1 MNSST
6 PTAPDTVTTTSSAP
20 VFIPRE
26 LSWLSFNARVLQE
39 AEDPMT
45 PLIERM
51 RFLGIFSS
59 NMDEFF
65 RVRVADVRRQMML
78 RNDDDPDT
86 DNEQLLSEI
95 QNMVNKLNK
104 RFDRAYKKINKALA
118 EKDIELLAS
127 HTQMTAHQREWLSQY
142 FLEHIRPFISP
153 IIAHDSLDLEA
164 SLSDDDFYLAVGM
177 IRGSK
182 TTYAVVEVPTKD
194 TDRFIL
200 LPQEK
205 EHHKQFLLLEDAIA
219 FALNDIFKVA
229 FEYDSVHAYSFKMTR
244 DAELD
249 LSNEIDES
257 LLAKMSSGLKKRLSA
272 EPVRLVYD
280 ENMPEGM
287 VRFLKHRLHFSSYDS
302 LIPSGAIRN
311 FKDFIGMPNVG
322 AASLEFKKM
331 PAIPS
336 AGFDR
341 HSSAFE
347 AIAER
352 DILLYYPYHSFNYFT
367 EWLRQAS
374 FDPKVTEI
382 FINIYRVANNSKV
395 LGALTDA
402 ARNGKKVTVVVE
414 LHARFDEQN
423 NVKVSRELQAR
434 GIQVEF
440 GIPSLKIHSKLCLIT
455 RKEGRNLKR
464 YAHIGTGNFHERN
477 ARIYTDYSLFTAHDG
492 ITSEVAQVFQFIKY
506 SYRHPKLQHLILS
519 PINSRR
525 RFNELIDN
533 EIALAR
539 AGKPAFMKIKANNL
553 VDRQLSEKLCE
564 AAEAGVEIQ
573 MIIRGMVSMMPG
585 IKGSSA
591 NIKFTSIV
599 DRFLEHAR
607 VLVFGNGGDPK
618 VFITS
623 GDWMTRNIDRRVEV
637 GTPIYDET
645 LKQQIIDVLD
655 IQLSDNAKARILDRN
670 QTNQYVERH
679 SGKKIRSQREIHNY
693 LLEQELRAQEE

>member
-1 MNSST
+1 MTKQSGNT
-6 PTAPDTVTTTSSAP
+6 TAQPEP

-39 AEDPMT
+39 AEDPIT

-78 RNDDDPDT
+78 SNSDAPDT
-86 DNEQLLSEI
+86 SNELLLADI
-95 QNMVNKLNK
+95 QDKVNKLNK
-104 RFDRAYKKINKALA
+104 KFDQIYKRIKKELKA
-118 EKDIELLAS
+118 KHIELLTS
-127 HTQMTAHQREWLSQY
+127 HTQLDVAQKEWLDDY
-142 FLEHIRPFISP
+142 YVDNIRPYISP

-164 SLSDDDFYLAVGM
+164 SLSDDEFYLAVAM
-177 IRGSK
+177 TRGAR
-182 TTYAVVEVPTKD
+182 TTFAVVQVPAQD

-200 LPQEK
+200 LPKK
-205 EHHKQFLLLEDAIA
+205 EDSTVKQFLLLEDALKHS
-219 FALNDIFKVA
+219 LNDIFKVA
-229 FEYDSVHAYSFKMTR
+229 FEYDSISAYSFKMTR

-280 ENMPEGM
+280 EEMPEGM
-287 VRFLKHRLHFSSYDS
+287 VKFLKHRLHFTSYDS
-302 LIPSGAIRN
+302 LNPSGPTRN
-311 FKDFIGMPNVG
+311 FRDFIGFPNVG
-322 AASLEFKKM
+322 HHSLEFNKL
-331 PAIPS
+331 PIIASS
-336 AGFDR
+336 AFDR
-341 HSSAFE
+341 HDSAFD

-352 DILLYYPYHSFNYFT
+352 DILLYYPYHSFNHFT
-367 EWLRQAS
+367 ELLRQAS

-382 FINIYRVANNSKV
+382 CINIYRVASNSKV
-395 LGALTDA
+395 LGALADA

-423 NVKVSRELQAR
+423 NVKVSRELQTL

-455 RKEGRNLKR
+455 RKEGRGIKR

-477 ARIYTDYSLFTAHDG
+477 AKIYTDYSLYTAHDE

-506 SYRHPKLQHLILS
+506 SYRHPKLKHLILS
-519 PINSRR
+519 PINSRS
-525 RFNELIDN
+525 RFNELIDR
-533 EIALAR
+533 EIELAK
-539 AGKPAFMKIKANNL
+539 AGRPASMKIKVNNL
-553 VDRQLSEKLCE
+553 VDKQLSEKLCE
-564 AAEAGVEIQ
+564 ANLAGVDIKLV
-573 MIIRGMVSMMPG
+573 IRGMTSLTPNLANST
-585 IKGSSA
+585 KGMQ
-591 NIKFTSIV
+591 FTSIV

-607 VLVFGNGGDPK
+607 VLVFGNDGDPQ

-623 GDWMTRNIDRRVEV
+623 GDWMSRNIDRRVEV
-637 GTPIYDET
+637 GTPIYDAQ

-655 IQLSDNAKARILDRN
+655 IHISDNVKARIIDAN
-670 QTNQYVERH
+670 QSNHYVDH
-679 SGKKIRSQREIHNY
+679 SGKKVRAQIAIHNY
-693 LLEQELRAQEE
+693 LQGLEENLEDAD

>member
-1 MNSST
+1 
-6 PTAPDTVTTTSSAP
+6 
-20 VFIPRE
+20 
-26 LSWLSFNARVLQE
+26 
-39 AEDPMT
+39 MT

-65 RVRVADVRRQMML
+65 RVRVADVRRQML
-78 RNDDDPDT
+78 LNNDDAPDT
-86 DNEQLLSEI
+86 NNEALLAEI
-95 QNMVNKLNK
+95 QDKVNKLNK
-104 RFDRAYKKINKALA
+104 RFDKIYKRVKKALS
-118 EKDIELLAS
+118 EKNIDLLSS
-127 HTQMTAHQREWLSQY
+127 HEQMTEQQKEWLDQY
-142 FLEHIRPFISP
+142 FLQHIRPFISP

-164 SLSDDDFYLAVGM
+164 SLNDDDFYLAVGM
-177 IRGSK
+177 TRGSK

-200 LPQEK
+200 LPLENK
-205 EHHKQFLLLEDAIA
+205 EHHKQFLLLEDAIVY
-219 FALNDIFKVA
+219 ALNDIFKVA
-229 FEYDSVHAYSFKMTR
+229 FEYDSVHAYSFKLTR

-280 ENMPEGM
+280 EQMPEGM
-287 VRFLKHRLHFSSYDS
+287 VRFLKHRLHFTSYDS

-322 AASLEFKKM
+322 TSSLEFKSL
-331 PAIPS
+331 PTIPS
-336 AGFDR
+336 SGFDK

-352 DILLYYPYHSFNYFT
+352 DILLYYPYHAFDYFT

-382 FINIYRVANNSKV
+382 CINIYRVANNSKV

-423 NVKVSRELQAR
+423 NVKVSRELQTR

-455 RKEGRNLKR
+455 RKEGRHLKR

-519 PINSRR
+519 PINSRS

-533 EIALAR
+533 EITLAR
-539 AGKPAFMKIKANNL
+539 AGKPASMKIKVNNL
-553 VDRQLSEKLCE
+553 VDKQLSEKLCE

-573 MIIRGMVSMMPG
+573 MIVRGMVNMSPG

-607 VLVFGNGGDPK
+607 VLVFGNDGDPK

-623 GDWMTRNIDRRVEV
+623 GDWMSRNIDRRVEV

-645 LKQQIIDVLD
+645 LKQQIIDVLN
-655 IQLSDNAKARILDRN
+655 IQLSDNTKARIIDSKQSN
-670 QTNQYVERH
+670 HYVERH
-679 SGKKIRSQREIHNY
+679 AGKKVRSQIEIHNY
-693 LLEQELRAQEE
+693 LLEQELKMQED